1 MPVPWIAD
9 LRVLT
14 LKENA
19 DEAADPACQVD
30 HVLMAPP
37 WNQQFKIPG
46 DMQVRQPGFGMIFV
60 CVRACVCVDTVKY
73 RKITWLV
80 LEKECIPLYILQPLF
95 SCEMLLFWGVTS
107 PPVISNLR

>member
-14 LKENA
+14 LKLQRIQCP
-19 DEAADPACQVD
+19 ADPVCQVD

-60 CVRACVCVDTVKY
+60 CVCAHVFAEIHC
-73 RKITWLV
+73 
-80 LEKECIPLYILQPLF
+80 
-95 SCEMLLFWGVTS
+95 
-107 PPVISNLR
+107 